1 MNFVNVNLENMSPE
15 EKQIFDRGLA
25 IVNCKEDTNSLF
37 KVMAFNQ
44 YDSASRY
51 NSCRNNIIEYIVKSL
66 LLMKKK

>member
-1 MNFVNVNLENMSPE
+1 MTPE

-37 KVMAFNQ
+37 KVMAFNH

-51 NSCRNNIIEYIVKSL
+51 NSCRNNIVEYIVKSL